1 MSSLSFRRFTHAY
14 ALREIDPEALV
25 ELLRPHAAFLA
36 AHGAALPTDP
46 DCLDIERVEI
56 ALLTTVGDLPIDLV
70 DALWHIHE
78 MSTPAGMES
87 LLNAAEPAGLSL
99 PSDRLAPA
107 DIATRIWV
115 ADADLLRRCHSELS
129 VSRRRSFETFVPAK
143 GASLAWVSPGPETIA
158 SLDAAVAAW
167 YVANRRGRG
176 ARVLFFDHG
185 DELRFLVRHGGPYR
199 REGSLD
205 DGKPGCVRYRPMAHG
220 VVVFDRRSWELRING
235 GTKRERTAYRE
246 LVGLHIFGRRDMF
259 PPDPDRYDLEPLRAL
274 GRKSLV
280 CTDVPGLASVR
291 LTELSLY
298 VGGPYHRRKV
308 EKADDVLLA
317 LDAAGET
324 IASDSL
330 LTSATFEVRFADGR
344 RPRPVTIRHGN
355 TASYARDT
363 DADIIETFL
372 RRRGF
377 VKGVLGGK
385 EASHAALASA

>member
-14 ALREIDPEALV
+14 ALREVDPAALI

-36 AHGAALPTDP
+36 AHGAVLPSDP
-46 DCLDIERVEI
+46 GMFDIERVEI
-56 ALLTTVGDLPIDLV
+56 ALLTTVGDLPIELV

-87 LLNAAEPAGLSL
+87 LLNAAEQSGISMPA
-99 PSDRLAPA
+99 DRLAPA
-107 DIATRIWV
+107 DIATRVWV

-143 GASLAWVSPGPETIA
+143 GASLAWVPPGPETIA
-158 SLDAAVAAW
+158 TLDAAVAAW
-167 YVANRRGRG
+167 YVANRRGLG
-176 ARVLFFDHG
+176 ARVLYFDHG
-185 DELRFLVRHGGPYR
+185 DEVRFLVRHGGPYR
-199 REGSLD
+199 REGSLE

-220 VVVFDRRSWELRING
+220 IVVFDRRTWELRING
-235 GTKRERTAYRE
+235 GTKRERAAYRE
-246 LVGLHIFGRRDMF
+246 LVGLHIFGRREMF
-259 PPDPDRYDLEPLRAL
+259 PPDPDRYDLEPLRAQ
-274 GRKSLV
+274 GRRSLV

-291 LTELSLY
+291 LIELSLY

-308 EKADDVLLA
+308 EKADDVLVA

-324 IASDSL
+324 IAADSL

-344 RPRPVTIRHGN
+344 KPRPVTIRHGN
-355 TASYARDT
+355 TASYTRDT
-363 DADIIETFL
+363 DAEIIETFL

-377 VKGVLGGK
+377 VKGVVGGK
-385 EASHAALASA
+385 EAAHATLASA

>member
-1 MSSLSFRRFTHAY
+1 MSSLAFRRFTHAY
-14 ALREIDPEALV
+14 ALREVDSAALL

-36 AHGAALPTDP
+36 SHGAVLPTDP
-46 DCLDIERVEI
+46 EQIDIERVEI
-56 ALLTTVGDLPIDLV
+56 ALLTTIGDLPIDLV

-78 MSTPAGMES
+78 MATPAGMES
-87 LLNAAEPAGLSL
+87 LLSAAEQTGLRL
-99 PSDRLAPA
+99 PGDRLAPA
-107 DIATRIWV
+107 DIAVRVWI

-143 GASLAWVSPGPETIA
+143 GASLAWVPPGPETIA
-158 SLDAAVAAW
+158 ALDAAVGAW
-167 YVANRRGRG
+167 YVANRRGLG

-185 DELRFLVRHGGPYR
+185 DELRFLIRHGGPYR

-205 DGKPGCVRYRPMAHG
+205 DGMPGCVRYRPMAHG
-220 VVVFDRRSWELRING
+220 IVVFDRRTWELRINS
-235 GTKRERTAYRE
+235 GTKRERIAYRE
-246 LVGLHIFGRRDMF
+246 LVGQHVFGRREMF

-274 GRKSLV
+274 GRRSLV

-308 EKADDVLLA
+308 EKADDVLVA

-324 IASDSL
+324 ISSDAL
-330 LTSATFEVRFADGR
+330 LTSATFEVRFTDGR
-344 RPRPVTIRHGN
+344 KPRPVTIRHGN
-355 TASYARDT
+355 TASYTRDT
-363 DADIIETFL
+363 DAEIIETFL

-377 VKGVLGGK
+377 VKGVR
-385 EASHAALASA
+385 EVAHAALASA